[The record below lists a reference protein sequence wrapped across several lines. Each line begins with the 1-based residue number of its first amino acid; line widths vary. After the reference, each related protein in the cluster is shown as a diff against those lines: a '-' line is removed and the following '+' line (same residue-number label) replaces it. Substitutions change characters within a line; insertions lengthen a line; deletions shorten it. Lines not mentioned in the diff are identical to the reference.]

1 MMIESEEGSASAA
14 SLRREDGLL
23 VARVRAGDID
33 ALGELYERHKSKVYR
48 TATAITHDE
57 RMAEDIL
64 QEVFLRVN
72 RYADSFDQTQPFEPW
87 LYRITVN
94 LSYSW
99 INKAKR
105 WVSFFQNA
113 IERLKAPSKRDPE
126 RVTEGREQRELLRRA
141 INGLPDS
148 HRVVVILYYLEGLS
162 VNEVAYALGVP
173 EGTIKSRLYYAR
185 EKLKRAIAE
194 QQEGVPSEVVYDF
207 T

>member
-1 MMIESEEGSASAA
+1 MIESRDGSTSAA
-14 SLRREDGLL
+14 SPGWEDGVL
-23 VARVRAGDID
+23 VARVRDGDID
-33 ALGELYERHKSKVYR
+33 ALGELYKRYKTKVYR

-87 LYRITVN
+87 VYRITVN

-99 INKAKR
+99 TNKAKR
-105 WVSFFQNA
+105 WVNFFQNA
-113 IERLKAPSKRDPE
+113 IERLRAPSKRDPE
-126 RVTEGREQRELLRRA
+126 RVTESREQRELLKRA
-141 INGLPDS
+141 IDGLPDS
-148 HRVVVILYYLEGLS
+148 HRVVIILYYLEGLS

-173 EGTIKSRLYYAR
+173 GGTVKSRLYYAR
-185 EKLKRAIAE
+185 EKLKEAIAE
-194 QQEGVPSEVVYDF
+194 EQGGVLSEVVYDF

>member
-1 MMIESEEGSASAA
+1 MIKAKDGSTSAA
-14 SLRREDGLL
+14 GDRREDGVL
-23 VARVRAGDID
+23 VARVRDGDID
-33 ALGELYERHKSKVYR
+33 ALGELYERYKTKVYR

-87 LYRITVN
+87 IYRITVN

-99 INKAKR
+99 TNKAKR
-105 WVSFFQNA
+105 WVNFFQNA

-126 RVTEGREQRELLRRA
+126 RVTESREQRELLRRA
-141 INGLPDS
+141 IDALPDS
-148 HRVVVILYYLEGLS
+148 HRVVIILYYLEGLS

-173 EGTIKSRLYYAR
+173 GGTVKSRLYYAR
-185 EKLKRAIAE
+185 EKLKEAITEE
-194 QQEGVPSEVVYDF
+194 QGGVLSEVVYDF

>member
-1 MMIESEEGSASAA
+1 MMIESKESSRSAQ
-14 SLRREDGLL
+14 REDGLL
-23 VARVRAGDID
+23 VARVRDGDID
-33 ALGELYERHKSKVYR
+33 ALGELYERYKSKVYR

-87 LYRITVN
+87 IYRITVN

-99 INKAKR
+99 TNKAKR
-105 WVSFFQNA
+105 WVCFFQNA

-126 RVTEGREQRELLRRA
+126 RVTESREQRELLRQA
-141 INGLPDS
+141 IDGLPDS
-148 HRVVVILYYLEGLS
+148 HRVVIILYYLEGLS
-162 VNEVAYALGVP
+162 VNEIAYALGVP
-173 EGTIKSRLYYAR
+173 EGTVKSRLYYAR
-185 EKLKRAIAE
+185 EKLKEAIAE
-194 QQEGVPSEVVYDF
+194 QQGGVLSEVVYDF

>member
-1 MMIESEEGSASAA
+1 MVIENSTSAAASAQ
-14 SLRREDGLL
+14 REDRFL
-23 VARVRAGDID
+23 VARVRDGDIE
-33 ALGELYERHKSKVYR
+33 ALGELYERHMAKVYR

-57 RMAEDIL
+57 RMAEDVL

-72 RYADSFDQTQPFEPW
+72 RYADSFDETQPFEPW

-105 WVSFFQNA
+105 WVSFFQGA
-113 IERLKAPSKRDPE
+113 IERLKAPSRRDPE
-126 RVTEGREQRELLRRA
+126 RATESREQRELVRRA

-162 VNEVAYALGVP
+162 VNEVAYAVGVP
-173 EGTIKSRLYYAR
+173 EGTVKSRLYYAR
-185 EKLKRAIAE
+185 EKLKEAIAE
-194 QQEGVPSEVVYDF
+194 EQGGVPSEVVYDF

>member
-1 MMIESEEGSASAA
+1 MMIESEGSTSAA
-14 SLRREDGLL
+14 SVRPEDGVL
-23 VARVRAGDID
+23 VARVRDGDID
-33 ALGELYERHKSKVYR
+33 ALGELYERYKTKVYR

-87 LYRITVN
+87 IYRITVN

-99 INKAKR
+99 TNKAKR
-105 WVSFFQNA
+105 WVNFFQNA
-113 IERLKAPSKRDPE
+113 VDRLKAPSKRDPE
-126 RVTEGREQRELLRRA
+126 RVTESREQRALLKRA
-141 INGLPDS
+141 IDGLPDS

-162 VNEVAYALGVP
+162 VNEVAYALGLP
-173 EGTIKSRLYYAR
+173 GGTVKSRLYYAR
-185 EKLKRAIAE
+185 EKLKEAIAE
-194 QQEGVPSEVVYDF
+194 EQGGVLSEVVYDF

>member
-1 MMIESEEGSASAA
+1 M
-14 SLRREDGLL
+14 L
-23 VARVRAGDID
+23 VARVRDGDID
-33 ALGELYERHKSKVYR
+33 ALGELYERYKTKVYR

-87 LYRITVN
+87 IYRITVN

-99 INKAKR
+99 TNKAKR
-105 WVSFFQNA
+105 WVNFFQNA

-126 RVTEGREQRELLRRA
+126 RVTESREQRELLRRA
-141 INGLPDS
+141 IDALPDS
-148 HRVVVILYYLEGLS
+148 HRVVIILYYLEGLS

-173 EGTIKSRLYYAR
+173 GGTVKSRLYYAR
-185 EKLKRAIAE
+185 EKLKEAITEE
-194 QQEGVPSEVVYDF
+194 QGGVLSEVVYDF

>member
-1 MMIESEEGSASAA
+1 MIESKETSTSVQ
-14 SLRREDGLL
+14 REDGVL
-23 VARVRAGDID
+23 VARVRDGDID
-33 ALGELYERHKSKVYR
+33 ALGELYERYKTKVYR

-87 LYRITVN
+87 IYRITVN

-99 INKAKR
+99 TNKAKR
-105 WVSFFQNA
+105 WVNFFQNA

-126 RVTEGREQRELLRRA
+126 RVTESREQRELLRRA
-141 INGLPDS
+141 IDALPNS
-148 HRVVVILYYLEGLS
+148 HRVVIILYYLEGLS

-173 EGTIKSRLYYAR
+173 GGTVKSRLYYAR
-185 EKLKRAIAE
+185 EKLKEAIAE
-194 QQEGVPSEVVYDF
+194 EQGGVLSEVVYDF

>member
-1 MMIESEEGSASAA
+1 MMIESKETSTSVQ
-14 SLRREDGLL
+14 REDGVL
-23 VARVRAGDID
+23 VARVRDGDID
-33 ALGELYERHKSKVYR
+33 ALGELYERYKTKVYR

-87 LYRITVN
+87 IYRITVN

-99 INKAKR
+99 TNKAKR
-105 WVSFFQNA
+105 WVNFFQNA

-126 RVTEGREQRELLRRA
+126 RVTESREQRELLRRA
-141 INGLPDS
+141 IDALPNS
-148 HRVVVILYYLEGLS
+148 HRVVIILYYLEGLS

-173 EGTIKSRLYYAR
+173 GGTVKSRLYYAR
-185 EKLKRAIAE
+185 EKLKEAIAE
-194 QQEGVPSEVVYDF
+194 EQGGVLSEVVYDF

>member
-1 MMIESEEGSASAA
+1 MMTETEGGVM
-14 SLRREDGLL
+14 SLEYEDGLL
-23 VARVRAGDID
+23 VARVRDGDID
-33 ALGELYERHKSKVYR
+33 ALGKLYERYKAKVYR

-72 RYADSFDQTQPFEPW
+72 RYADSFDNGQPFEPW

-99 INKAKR
+99 TNRAKR
-105 WVSFFQNA
+105 WVNFFQDA
-113 IERLKAPSKRDPE
+113 IERLRAPSKRDPE
-126 RVTEGREQRELLRRA
+126 RVAEAREQREFLKRA
-141 INGLPDS
+141 IDGLPDS

-162 VNEVAYALGVP
+162 VSEVAYVLGVP

-185 EKLKRAIAE
+185 EKLRKAIAE
-194 QQEGVPSEVVYDF
+194 QQEGVLSEVVYDF

>member
-1 MMIESEEGSASAA
+1 MMAESRDSSAWAEP
-14 SLRREDGLL
+14 EDGVL
-23 VARVRAGDID
+23 VARVRDGDID
-33 ALGELYERHKSKVYR
+33 ALGELYDRYKSKVFR

-57 RMAEDIL
+57 RIAEDIL

-99 INKAKR
+99 TNKAKR
-105 WVSFFQNA
+105 WVNFFQNA
-113 IERLKAPSKRDPE
+113 IEQLKAPSRRDPE
-126 RVTEGREQRELLRRA
+126 RVTESREQRELLRRA

-148 HRVVVILYYLEGLS
+148 HRVVIILYYLEGLS

-185 EKLKRAIAE
+185 EKLRDAIAE
-194 QQEGVPSEVVYDF
+194 QHGGVLSEVLYDF

>member
-1 MMIESEEGSASAA
+1 MIKAKDGSTSAA
-14 SLRREDGLL
+14 ADRREDGVL
-23 VARVRAGDID
+23 VARVRDGDID
-33 ALGELYERHKSKVYR
+33 ALGELYERYKTKVYR

-87 LYRITVN
+87 IYRITVN

-99 INKAKR
+99 TNKAKR
-105 WVSFFQNA
+105 WVNFFQNA

-126 RVTEGREQRELLRRA
+126 RVTESREQRELLRRA
-141 INGLPDS
+141 IDALPDS
-148 HRVVVILYYLEGLS
+148 HRVVIILYYLEGLS

-173 EGTIKSRLYYAR
+173 GGTVKSRLYYAR
-185 EKLKRAIAE
+185 EKLKEAITEE
-194 QQEGVPSEVVYDF
+194 QGGVLSEVVYDF

>member
-1 MMIESEEGSASAA
+1 MIESKETSTSVQ
-14 SLRREDGLL
+14 REDGVL
-23 VARVRAGDID
+23 VARVRDGDID
-33 ALGELYERHKSKVYR
+33 ALGELYERYKTKVYR

-87 LYRITVN
+87 IYRITVN

-99 INKAKR
+99 TNKAKR
-105 WVSFFQNA
+105 WVNFFQNA

-126 RVTEGREQRELLRRA
+126 RVTESREQRELLRRA
-141 INGLPDS
+141 IDALPDS
-148 HRVVVILYYLEGLS
+148 HRVVIILYYLEGLS

-173 EGTIKSRLYYAR
+173 GGTVKSRLYYAR
-185 EKLKRAIAE
+185 EKLKEAIAE
-194 QQEGVPSEVVYDF
+194 EQGGVLSEVVYDF

>member
-1 MMIESEEGSASAA
+1 MMIESEEA
-14 SLRREDGLL
+14 SLSALEDGLL
-23 VARVRAGDID
+23 VARVRDGDIN
-33 ALGELYERHKSKVYR
+33 ALGKLYERYKSQVYR

-57 RMAEDIL
+57 RMADDIL

-99 INKAKR
+99 VNRAKR
-105 WVSFFQNA
+105 WVSFFQDA
-113 IERLKAPSKRDPE
+113 IERLKAPSWRDPE
-126 RVTEGREQRELLRRA
+126 RVTEAREQRESLGRA
-141 INGLPDS
+141 IDGLPDS

-162 VNEVAYALGVP
+162 VSEVAYALGVP
-173 EGTIKSRLYYAR
+173 EGTVKSRLYYAR
-185 EKLKRAIAE
+185 EKLRKAIAE
-194 QQEGVPSEVVYDF
+194 QGEGLLSEVVYDF